1 MASIVRGYFNFLLLL
16 LAGITVIHHIS
27 NVLSKEQV
35 QYFRNEMDKIEWVNG
50 KVTAGT
56 LSATVKRNQQLPE
69 DHPLTHHLSNI
80 ILEAL
85 GTHPLFLSAA
95 IPLDIIPPLFNRYE
109 NQESFGFHVDNSIRR
124 IRGTNERLRTDLS
137 CTLFLSEPEEYEGGD
152 LVVEDTYGYHE
163 VKLPAGDMI
172 LYPSTSLHEVTAI
185 TSGCRIASFFW
196 VQSMV
201 RDEAE
206 RHMLFNLDQ
215 TVQNLRMQL
224 GDNHSEVIKLT
235 NLYHNLMRKWAEL

>member
-1 MASIVRGYFNFLLLL
+1 M
-16 LAGITVIHHIS
+16 IHHIP

-201 RDEAE
+201 RDDAE
-206 RHMLFNLDQ
+206 RH
-215 TVQNLRMQL
+215 
-224 GDNHSEVIKLT
+224 
-235 NLYHNLMRKWAEL
+235 

>member
-1 MASIVRGYFNFLLLL
+1 M
-16 LAGITVIHHIS
+16 IHHIP

-35 QYFRNEMDKIEWVNG
+35 QYFRDEMEKIEWVNG

-185 TSGCRIASFFW
+185 TAGCRIASFFW

-201 RDEAE
+201 RDDAE

-224 GDNHSEVIKLT
+224 GDNHNEVIKLT
-235 NLYHNLMRKWAEL
+235 NIYHNLMRKWAEL